1 MRVHYAIA
9 DEDNK
14 EDKND
19 VGKEQVCI
27 SLVSVICM
35 QLLAVLLEKWAKG
48 AFREE
53 GQTQLWDQL
62 IKECNIKD
70 YG

>member
-1 MRVHYAIA
+1 MFNGEPIPYPKRECIA

-19 VGKEQVCI
+19 AGKEQVCI
-27 SLVSVICM
+27 SCWVSVICM
-35 QLLAVLLEKWAKG
+35 QLLVVALTEEWTKG

-53 GQTQLWDQL
+53 GQTQLR
-62 IKECNIKD
+62 
-70 YG
+70 